1 MIGKKIIAAALTV
14 ATSCGIAITAG
25 APKYR
30 TSEAVA
36 YAEGAI
42 TSYDKTRIEDDLN
55 GIDVGSYPKNENDV
69 HRLIDHTGFMEYG
82 YSHNEFITGNYFGI
96 YFYVYNP
103 AERAIS
109 TREGANTVNM
119 ATEYNADGEP
129 TEYTNCALTFLSK
142 TSNDRFYKFR
152 LTDSAAVLERE
163 KKYAAMHLGE
173 RRYDVA
179 GIQVWFTGDKNATDS
194 RTGADGEDKEGVSFT
209 YFCTGYA
216 AGCGASAD
224 APSTLQVR
232 EQKLDTIKLNV
243 QETYYRTG
251 AGTGSS
257 GTYNS
262 QTTLSSVYF
271 SVPDRYID
279 DYGALQIVKAQW
291 YEYKTSPIFVCADEK
306 LENKIK
312 PYLGYTLQ
320 ENNGSGRIDKSVPFE
335 IYQYM
340 GPSDSGM
347 QGISYNRVKSSAHI
361 PRIDWLIK
369 TKELT
374 EEVSPVIVKDYAYN
388 YTGNREDEMLEIK
401 EKQLNAN
408 LFRKEADEGRTPGF
422 NEHVFDARNQEDWID
437 LKLENTTDG
446 WNRFLNTF
454 RINGKKYE
462 TFLKRNVKPIEQ
474 IEDVDLNGSVKEISE
489 RILVAAEDV
498 QTFEEYYDEEKNKGN
513 SVFLFRFA
521 ATDYDTVQVE
531 YHDENDGIFGT
542 NYKDMYIVKEA
553 TAFLDFE
560 IIYLG
565 FVKNEKA
572 TIIPVVS
579 SPIDIFPALTPPPSL
594 LNDNFWEIFYWIL
607 GLAGANLVG
616 AIVSAIL
623 EKQKRLFTPR
633 G

>member
-1 MIGKKIIAAALTV
+1 MIGFKKLFAAALTV
-14 ATSCGIAITAG
+14 ATSCGIAVTAG
-25 APKYR
+25 AAPYT
-30 TSEAVA
+30 TSEVIA

-55 GIDVGSYPKNENDV
+55 GIEIGKYPKDKNAG
-69 HRLIDHTGFMEYG
+69 HRLLDQVGFMEYG

-109 TREGANTVNM
+109 TREGANAVNL

-129 TEYTNCALTFLSK
+129 VEYSNCSLTFLSK

-163 KKYAAMHLGE
+163 KKYAAMHGGE

-194 RTGADGEDKEGVSFT
+194 RTGADGGEKEGVSFT

-224 APSTLQVR
+224 SSSTLQVR

-243 QETYYRTG
+243 RETYYRTG
-251 AGTGSS
+251 AGTGVG

-271 SVPDRYID
+271 SVPNRYID
-279 DYGALQIVKAQW
+279 EYGALQIVKAQW

-306 LENKIK
+306 AAKAIK

-320 ENNGSGRIDKSVPFE
+320 NNNGSGRIDKSVPFE
-335 IYQYM
+335 IYQYT

-347 QGISYNRVKSSAHI
+347 QGISYNRVKSNEHI
-361 PRIDWLIK
+361 PRMDWLIK
-369 TKELT
+369 TETLT
-374 EEVSPVIVKDYAYN
+374 QEVSPVIVKDYAYN
-388 YTGNREDEMLEIK
+388 YTGNREDELLEIK

-422 NEHVFDARNQEDWID
+422 NEHVFDARNEEDWID
-437 LKLENTTDG
+437 LKLENTTDV
-446 WNRFLNTF
+446 WNRFLNAF
-454 RINGKKYE
+454 RIRSKRYE
-462 TFLKRNVKPIEQ
+462 TFLERDVKPIEK
-474 IEDVDLNGSVKEISE
+474 IEEKNLVGSENEISE
-489 RILVAAEDV
+489 RILVSPGDV
-498 QTFEEYYDEEKNKGN
+498 QAFEEYYDEETEKGN
-513 SVFLFRFA
+513 AVYLFRFA
-521 ATDYDTVQVE
+521 ATE
-531 YHDENDGIFGT
+531 YYAVSAEFHDEDDGIFGT

-572 TIIPVVS
+572 SIIPVVS
-579 SPIDIFPALTPPPSL
+579 SPIDIFPALTPPPNL
-594 LNDNFWEIFYWIL
+594 TENYFWETFYWIL
-607 GLAGANLVG
+607 GLAGASLVG

-623 EKQKRLFTPR
+623 NQRKRLI
-633 G
+633 